1 MRLTG
6 QTVLVTGATSGIGLA
21 LSEQLL
27 KSGNT
32 VLAWGRNR
40 QALTTLEQTYPNNV
54 HAYVNDLSVPG
65 QTEKM
70 AEIVAEKHQQ
80 LSVLVNNAGVQH
92 LVDFTTSSYA
102 HIRDSTIEEL
112 QLNQAAPI
120 LLTARLLPVLAQQP
134 EAAIVN
140 ITSGLALAPK
150 KSAPVYCATKAAM
163 RSFSKSLRYQLSDS
177 GSHIRLFEVLPPLV
191 DTPMTA
197 GRGRG
202 KISPQAAARAIM
214 EGIEDDAEEIYIGKS
229 QLLRVVYRL
238 APRVAERIL
247 RNW

>member
-1 MRLTG
+1 MRMSG

-27 KSGNT
+27 ARGNT

-40 QALTTLEQTYPNNV
+40 QALAALEDTYPHQV
-54 HAYVNDLSVPG
+54 HAYMGDLSVPG
-65 QTEKM
+65 Q
-70 AEIVAEKHQQ
+70 AEQLADTVAGKHPE

-92 LVDFTTSSYA
+92 LVDFTASPYA
-102 HIRDSTIEEL
+102 LIRDRTIEEL

-120 LLTARLLPVLAQQP
+120 LITALLLPVLARQAQ
-134 EAAIVN
+134 AAIVN
-140 ITSGLALAPK
+140 ITSGLALSPK

-177 GSHIRLFEVLPPLV
+177 GSPVRLFEALPPLV
-191 DTPMTA
+191 DTPMTQ
-197 GRGRG
+197 GRGSG
-202 KISPQAAARAIM
+202 KISPQAAAAAIIR
-214 EGIEDDAEEIYIGKS
+214 GIENDTEEIYVGKS
-229 QLLRVVYRL
+229 QLLRVVHRV
-238 APRVAERIL
+238 APGVAERIL